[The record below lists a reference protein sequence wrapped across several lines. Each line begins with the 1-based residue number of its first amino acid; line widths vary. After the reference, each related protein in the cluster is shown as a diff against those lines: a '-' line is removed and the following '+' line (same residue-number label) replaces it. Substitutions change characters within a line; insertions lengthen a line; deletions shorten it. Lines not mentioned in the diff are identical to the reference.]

1 MPSFLLKKT
10 SRTSFNVAF
19 WVFYVKKHPILFVRV
34 LFRLSKVGIK
44 CALFRLPVALKWWA
58 HHRLQSLGQR
68 NGNEPSH
75 DETFPHRTYIEMKK
89 LSRIL
94 ERGLLVS
101 LSPLF
106 MMQMYALLSKLP
118 NKSAIILCIIA
129 IFLYSPYLS
138 LFISSSIAIFFALIF
153 WFSSFSSEITMSLF
167 TFKKTLCEELEIN
180 TSIPCDIINVRKETL
195 CDNVRNDIF

>member
-75 DETFPHRTYIEMKK
+75 DEAFPHRTYIEMKK

-106 MMQMYALLSKLP
+106 MMQMYALLMKLP
-118 NKSAIILCIIA
+118 NKSAIFLCIIA
-129 IFLYSPYLS
+129 IFLHNPHLS
-138 LFISSSIAIFFALIF
+138 FFC
-153 WFSSFSSEITMSLF
+153 WSF
-167 TFKKTLCEELEIN
+167 EELFFSLS
-180 TSIPCDIINVRKETL
+180 TFLDAFLRWSIFVFSNFWKLRFFSYARKIL
-195 CDNVRNDIF
+195 LHSR